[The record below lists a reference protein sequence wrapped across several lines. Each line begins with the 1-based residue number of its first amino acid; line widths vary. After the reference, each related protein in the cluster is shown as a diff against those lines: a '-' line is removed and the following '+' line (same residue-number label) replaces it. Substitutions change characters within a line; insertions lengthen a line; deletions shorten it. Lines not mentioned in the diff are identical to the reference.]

1 HERKPSLG
9 GSDLAFEALDFAGK
23 TRAGPLEDGDP
34 LIKEGAAVLEDGN
47 LSCNRRGERLV
58 TQHLLAKVGR
68 DHHLVESVPL
78 GLEPGLRRPRLEILS
93 EDLLELG
100 GAKRALKSDENL
112 PGLHRVALADEDR
125 LDDSAFEM
133 LDRTHVAGDADD
145 SRSDDGTLE
154 RRHQRPCGKAA
165 AEEQDD
171 REAKKGQAGTEGR
184 SHRRIG
190 SRIVLSRTGHQSG
203 LFPGGTGTPSGSIM
217 RLRLR
222 QNALLTFGMH
232 DGNAEGCRLGG
243 CSRPRKAAAGIAER
257 VGRSEGIVAHVTLLS
272 VRPLLRAGFSPSV

>member
-23 TRAGPLEDGDP
+23 TRAGALEDGDP

-47 LSCNRRGERLV
+47 LSRNRRGERLV
-58 TQHLLAKVGR
+58 AQHLLAKVGR

-125 LDDSAFEM
+125 LDDSAFEL
-133 LDRTHVAGDADD
+133 LDRTHGPGDAAD
-145 SRSDDGTLE
+145 
-154 RRHQRPCGKAA
+154 
-165 AEEQDD
+165 
-171 REAKKGQAGTEGR
+171 
-184 SHRRIG
+184 
-190 SRIVLSRTGHQSG
+190 
-203 LFPGGTGTPSGSIM
+203 
-217 RLRLR
+217 
-222 QNALLTFGMH
+222 
-232 DGNAEGCRLGG
+232 
-243 CSRPRKAAAGIAER
+243 RPR
-257 VGRSEGIVAHVTLLS
+257 
-272 VRPLLRAGFSPSV
+272 RPRTPAPRHPPPTG